1 MLADRRVLALGI
13 ALLLFHLGNAAMLP
27 LLGQR
32 MAAIGHG
39 DATRWL
45 GVILFTLGCTLRLY
59 PVFVLGRRFSG
70 LVAIQPDHKLVTS
83 GIYGVI
89 RNPSYLGL
97 LVTVIGWGLAFRS
110 LVGVLITAVLLPPLV
125 ARINAEE
132 ALLSSQFGAE
142 FEVYRARTS
151 RLIPGLY

>member
-1 MLADRRVLALGI
+1 M
-13 ALLLFHLGNAAMLP
+13 
-27 LLGQR
+27 
-32 MAAIGHG
+32 
-39 DATRWL
+39 
-45 GVILFTLGCTLRLY
+45 
-59 PVFVLGRRFSG
+59 LGRRFSG

-83 GIYGVI
+83 GIYGVV

-125 ARINAEE
+125 ARIDAEE

-142 FEVYRARTS
+142 FEAYRARTS
-151 RLIPGLY
+151 RLIPGVY